1 MMKEKKSRR
10 EIRQDKREARKRR
23 RIKKRCSGIPL
34 LDKDKAKAFEQTLP
48 NRQISDY
55 EWMKPKNVIGDDGGM
70 EP

>member
-1 MMKEKKSRR
+1 MMKEKKSRQ
-10 EIRQDKREARKRR
+10 EKREARLRR
-23 RIKKRCSGIPL
+23 RIKRRLSGLPL
-34 LDKDKAKAFEQTLP
+34 LEKDKAKAFEQTLP